1 MNQIRA
7 VKQLLIVVALLLLTS
22 HNLFAAAKK
31 NHSKKKTNGVELT
44 SEDIEV
50 SYTDRVLSS
59 FVSFY
64 KQGIDEKLYLQ
75 TDKPYYSSGER
86 IWFKGYLL
94 NAITHMPLN
103 LSNFIYVE
111 LVNDKN
117 ELISRVKVKRDEAS
131 GFNGYVA
138 MNPALEPGDYTLR
151 GYTRWINN
159 KDEAFSFSKN
169 IKIVSPITRKSG
181 SDSNDRAALKAA
193 KAAEDK
199 AAKEAAAKVEAVKN
213 MDFKVQFMPEGGA
226 LLANTP
232 QIIAFKALAE
242 DGLSVDVT
250 GQIFNSKMELM
261 TDIASTHKG
270 MGMFQFNAKKGES
283 YVAIM
288 KSSNGKEVTVTMPP
302 VESAGVAL
310 KVSRIADKVYY
321 QILTTDPKLIEGGH
335 VVIHSRGQ
343 IISANRA
350 KVEPAGMPLSLLRDG
365 VSSFSIVDANNQVI
379 SERLIFKKPAA
390 LPQLKFTCS
399 AENFGSRA
407 LARYRVSVLDTAG
420 KPVKGEFAVSVTDNN
435 SIELDPAK
443 DNMLSYLLLSS
454 DIKGHIEDPG
464 LYFTENTPEKEY
476 QLDLL
481 MRTQAWRRFDLGEVL
496 AGTTPK
502 PTSFYED
509 VASIGGSVKGFFGNN
524 ANRPR
529 MIVMCSQL
537 NYYDVFD
544 LDESSHFKLVLDIP
558 DSTTYIVRT
567 QGRRGGTALTV
578 NIKPE
583 SFPSF
588 SPSIFSRTELAD
600 PPTAFVNQSKDK
612 FFYEGGMQTI
622 ELESISVTT
631 ERTSA
636 SNDGLI
642 ASQSTSREM
651 LEAMTGMS
659 FTDVLNTIPGLKVAT
674 DDEMGT
680 TEVYYKD
687 SSEPIRFIVNG
698 MDEEYTNISHMTS
711 DNIEQID
718 LFTGADASA
727 FMDAEGGV
735 ITITLRDISEL
746 QTADLANIAYVT
758 RLGYQ
763 HPAKFFQPSYEIASV
778 KSTWPPDFRTTIYW
792 DGAIKPDS
800 YGNINFGFYTADK
813 ATTYTVTI
821 EGITESGE
829 VCRGTATMD
838 RTLR

>member
-1 MNQIRA
+1 MKRFFA
-7 VKQLLIVVALLLLTS
+7 VKPLLLVVALLLMTS
-22 HNLFAAAKK
+22 LDLSAATA
-31 NHSKKKTNGVELT
+31 KKKTPKKGAAVELAAQ
-44 SEDIEV
+44 DAEV
-50 SYTDRVLSS
+50 SYADRVLSS
-59 FVSFY
+59 FLSFY
-64 KQGIDEKLYLQ
+64 KQGIDEKLYIQ

-111 LVNDKN
+111 LSNSKGD
-117 ELISRVKVKRDEAS
+117 LISRVQVKRDEAS
-131 GFNGYVA
+131 GFNGYIA
-138 MNPALEPGDYTLR
+138 MNPTIEPGDYTLR
-151 GYTRWINN
+151 AYTRWITN
-159 KDEAFSFSKN
+159 KDEGFVFSKN
-169 IKIVSPITRKSG
+169 IKIVSPVTQK
-181 SDSNDRAALKAA
+181 AAEKTSARAA
-193 KAAEDK
+193 KAAEEKAEREAAIK
-199 AAKEAAAKVEAVKN
+199 AAKS
-213 MDFKVQFMPEGGA
+213 MDFKVQFLPEGGA
-226 LLANTP
+226 LLANVP

-242 DGLSVDVT
+242 DGLSMDVT
-250 GQIFNSKMELM
+250 GQIFNSKMELV

-283 YVAIM
+283 YIAVM
-288 KSSNGKEVTVTMPP
+288 KSANGKEINVTLPT
-302 VESAGVAL
+302 VENSGVAL
-310 KVSRIADKVYY
+310 KVSRIADKFYY

-343 IISANRA
+343 IVSANKA
-350 KVEPAGMPLSLLRDG
+350 KIEPAGIPVALLRDG
-365 VSSFSIVDANNQVI
+365 ISSFSIVDAKNQVI
-379 SERLIFKKPAA
+379 SERLVFKKPTA
-390 LPQLKFTCS
+390 LPQFKFTCS
-399 AENFGSRA
+399 AENFSGRS
-407 LARYRVSVLDTAG
+407 LARYRVGVLDSEG
-420 KPVKGEFAVSVTDNN
+420 KPVKGDFAVSVTDNN
-435 SIELDPAK
+435 SVELDPAK

-454 DIKGHIEDPG
+454 DIKGHIEEPG
-464 LYFTENTPEKEY
+464 LYFTENTPEKDY

-496 AGTTPK
+496 AGTAPK

-509 VASIGGSVKGFFGNN
+509 VASISGSVKGFFGNN

-529 MIVMCSQL
+529 MMVMCSPL

-544 LDESSHFKLVLDIP
+544 LDESSRFKLVLNIP

-567 QGRRGGTALTV
+567 QGRRGGAALSI
-578 NIKPE
+578 NIKSETYPT
-583 SFPSF
+583 F
-588 SPSIFSRTELAD
+588 SPSIFSRKELAE

-642 ASQSTSREM
+642 ASQSTSRDM
-651 LEAMTGMS
+651 LESMTGMS
-659 FTDVLNTIPGLKVAT
+659 FEDVINSMTGIKIAT
-674 DDEMGT
+674 DDETGT

-687 SSEPIRFIVNG
+687 ATEPIRFIVNG
-698 MDEEYTNISHMTS
+698 VDDEYSNLSHMTS
-711 DNIEQID
+711 DMIEQID
-718 LFTGADASA
+718 IFAGADASA
-727 FMDAEGGV
+727 FMDSSGGV
-735 ITITLRDISEL
+735 ITITLRDISEIDS
-746 QTADLANIAYVT
+746 ADLANIAYVT
-758 RLGYQ
+758 KLGYQ

-813 ATTYTVTI
+813 ASTYTVTI

-829 VCRGTATMD
+829 VCRGTTTME